1 VKKFNQILSLYV
13 EDNIDLV
20 KVRLKVDPKDRNIV
34 DYKDFDG
41 YEGYILKEGTYYN
54 VFFLQ
59 ENLPVLQV
67 PFSIISVTDIED
79 TNKFDTVKMAALKL
93 LHKKGC
99 LTDSKIRKIGMCNEV
114 EFFEQYLREEGIT
127 DSEIKDLYKNNLFE
141 NVLTEKVNWGRL
153 AGLAAAGVF
162 APGYAA
168 DVVAGKAKEK
178 LGKIFDPKR
187 GIFSDDKKKAA
198 AKKTAKKKAAT
209 KKAKEKLGK
218 VFDPTRGIFS
228 DDKYKGSSTNTASS
242 TSDSVV
248 AKKAKGKT
256 GETFGKIFGNDEDP
270 NKKQYGTSSGDKGLT
285 ISPNRYKNAGTGNLL
300 TILKSDFYNLS
311 RQHVQQG
318 KVVETEPKSNKFV
331 PADNK
336 AVFEID
342 LEQDLIKANSIP
354 YNIDDIA
361 KSDPSKLGLVMAAYS
376 KGDFKGFLDRLKD
389 ITPAEPSAPTSSST
403 ASVQATTPGAIN
415 VSSTPSSNSA
425 TTAPSTTA
433 STATI
438 S

>member
-20 KVRLKVDPKDRNIV
+20 KVRLKVDPKDKNIV

-41 YEGYILKEGTYYN
+41 YEGYILKEGAYYN

-93 LHKKGC
+93 LDKKGC

-114 EFFEQYLREEGIT
+114 EFFEQYLREEGVT

-153 AGLAAAGVF
+153 AGLAATGVF

-168 DVVAGKAKEK
+168 DLV
-178 LGKIFDPKR
+178 
-187 GIFSDDKKKAA
+187 
-198 AKKTAKKKAAT
+198 AKKT
-209 KKAKEKLGK
+209 KE
-218 VFDPTRGIFS
+218 R
-228 DDKYKGSSTNTASS
+228 
-242 TSDSVV
+242 
-248 AKKAKGKT
+248 T
-256 GETFGKIFGNDEDP
+256 GEIFGKILDPRRKIFGNDEDP
-270 NKKQYGTSSGDKGLT
+270 NKKQYGTSSGNKGLT
-285 ISPNRYKNAGTGNLL
+285 ISPNRYRNAGPGNLP
-300 TILKSDFYNLS
+300 TILKSDFYYLS
-311 RQHVQQG
+311 RKHVQQG
-318 KVVETEPKSNKFV
+318 KVVETPPKSNKFV
-331 PADNK
+331 SVDNT
-336 AVFEID
+336 AVFTID
-342 LEQDLIKANSIP
+342 LNQGQELIKYNNIP
-354 YNIDDIA
+354 YIIDDIA
-361 KSDPSKLGLVMAAYS
+361 KSDPSKLGLVMSAYS

-389 ITPAEPSAPTSSST
+389 ITPAKPSAPTSSST

-438 S
+438 P

>member
-1 VKKFNQILSLYV
+1 MKKFNQILSLYV

-168 DVVAGKAKEK
+168 DVVASKAKEK
-178 LGKIFDPKR
+178 IGKVFDPKR
-187 GIFSDDKKKAA
+187 GIFSDGKDKDSIAS
-198 AKKTAKKKAAT
+198 TTSST
-209 KKAKEKLGK
+209 KDNNTSIKFLPGNYESLQPDQKPSVLVNDLDKIGDELQSK
-218 VFDPTRGIFS
+218 GIQNDLVLKIDSNIKDSMF
-228 DDKYKGSSTNTASS
+228 GSS
-242 TSDSVV
+242 VKMV
-248 AKKAKGKT
+248 
-256 GETFGKIFGNDEDP
+256 KIE
-270 NKKQYGTSSGDKGLT
+270 
-285 ISPNRYKNAGTGNLL
+285 
-300 TILKSDFYNLS
+300 
-311 RQHVQQG
+311 
-318 KVVETEPKSNKFV
+318 
-331 PADNK
+331 
-336 AVFEID
+336 
-342 LEQDLIKANSIP
+342 DLINVLDSRELVQKIIKP
-354 YNIDDIA
+354 YQRGRTDQVIQ
-361 KSDPSKLGLVMAAYS
+361 
-376 KGDFKGFLDRLKD
+376 FLQQKF
-389 ITPAEPSAPTSSST
+389 P
-403 ASVQATTPGAIN
+403 
-415 VSSTPSSNSA
+415 
-425 TTAPSTTA
+425 
-433 STATI
+433 
-438 S
+438 